1 MDLKEYN
8 KVKNLTYLE
17 YCDYLQNK
25 YGIGLGPYFKENWV
39 KNPKI
44 TRTKEGLFAHHK
56 YEDHAIM
63 LSTLEYAKNNPYEWQ
78 LPENLVYCNYLEHLL
93 LHILICQYPAKNKNK
108 HENVGYGGVVN
119 FLVPEL
125 NDVYSGFMPVTGW
138 KIKPYSVIK
147 DHKDVYL
154 QLIKKFKNIMKYDPN
169 FTPLCLLSSWPYN
182 KDLWSINNN
191 LKLFNEILDL

>member
-63 LSTLEYAKNNPYEWQ
+63 LSTLEYAKNNPYE
-78 LPENLVYCNYLEHLL
+78 
-93 LHILICQYPAKNKNK
+93 
-108 HENVGYGGVVN
+108 
-119 FLVPEL
+119 
-125 NDVYSGFMPVTGW
+125 
-138 KIKPYSVIK
+138 
-147 DHKDVYL
+147 
-154 QLIKKFKNIMKYDPN
+154 
-169 FTPLCLLSSWPYN
+169 
-182 KDLWSINNN
+182 
-191 LKLFNEILDL
+191 